1 MPTKQPKH
9 DRNRKTEK
17 PRLTPEESRH
27 CGRSGL
33 VIFREM
39 GLPALLTYLLAWL
52 RQHYPMDR
60 IVCGFRLF
68 QGRDVVFVPVADTL
82 PTAPKT
88 RRYLSTRSLT
98 PEQMRKILGDDSRPH
113 LFAEEN
119 FPDDRRDVIMRR
131 EDFIANVR
139 VPLFRIGEA
148 TFRMSFISHTK
159 NAFDQEDVTLF
170 QTLTDEFKDELRRAL
185 LLDWGKDEPAP
196 RFQDSV
202 ALMRS
207 CDGLADLLAEM
218 EQAAPADCTVLLEGE
233 TGAGKDVAADALHR
247 LSPRRN
253 GPFVKVNCGAV
264 SESLLESE
272 LFGHEK
278 GAFTGATSARKGW
291 FETANGGAIFLD
303 EVEELTPRMQAEL
316 LRVLDNRE
324 ILRVGASRTIPLD
337 IRVIAATN
345 RDLRAMVRRG
355 AFRADLWHRLNVF
368 PLHVPPLRQRRTDI
382 PVLARRFA
390 EEFAARF
397 GLSSLPE
404 IPPEEM
410 ERLYRHDWPGNIRE
424 LRNAVERAVLR
435 ARRSGLCL
443 PLRFDVEDDAPAPP
457 PAPKPP
463 ASAAAPPA
471 ALPTLAELGDSYVA
485 WILQQTGGRITG
497 KGGAAELLGVNPN
510 TVRNRA
516 RRARGA

>member
-1 MPTKQPKH
+1 MTKKTRPT
-9 DRNRKTEK
+9 
-17 PRLTPEESRH
+17 LEECRH

-33 VIFREM
+33 VIFQEM

-52 RQHYPMDR
+52 KLFYPMNR
-60 IVCGFRLF
+60 VVCGFLLRKEN
-68 QGRDVVFVPVADTL
+68 DAAFVPVADTL
-82 PTAPKT
+82 PTAPNTT
-88 RRYLSTRSLT
+88 RHLSARSLT
-98 PEQMRKILGDDSRPH
+98 PEQVRKIVADEFRPH
-113 LFAEEN
+113 LIAEDD

-131 EDFIANVR
+131 EDFIAHVR

-148 TFRMSFISHTK
+148 TFRIGFISWTK
-159 NAFDQEDVTLF
+159 NAFDQEDVALF
-170 QTLTDEFKDELRRAL
+170 EAIANEFKGGLRRAL

-278 GAFTGATSARKGW
+278 GAFTGATAARKGW

-345 RDLRAMVRRG
+345 RDLRAMVRQG

-368 PLHVPPLRQRRTDI
+368 PLHVPPLRQRRADI

-435 ARRSGLCL
+435 ARRGGLCL
-443 PLRFDVEDDAPAPP
+443 PLRFDVEDDAPPPP
-457 PAPKPP
+457 PAPEPP

-497 KGGAAELLGVNPN
+497 KGGAAELLGVNAN
-510 TVRNRA
+510 TVRSRA
-516 RRARGA
+516 KRAKGKL